1 MSSGVAATNTGEQKV
16 DSAAV
21 DVGSSTCTDD
31 VDVGANVK
39 PIARVHIED
48 VEADKE
54 GNKTISI

>member
-1 MSSGVAATNTGEQKV
+1 MDAGESSKQWSAGEQKV

-21 DVGSSTCTDD
+21 DVGSTDD

-48 VEADKE
+48 VKADKD